1 LNNIE
6 IHLIL
11 NHIPILG
18 VAFVSLYL
26 LIATIFKNTFMQKVS
41 LWILLGVALLTIAVY
56 LSGLGAETPVESL
69 SNVSK
74 VYLQLHEK
82 VARISSMTIWA
93 IGGITVLGLVFLRRK
108 EQLFKYFVRGILAMT
123 LLSTGLFILTGY
135 LGGQITHSE
144 IRSTLAEGL
153 STRSI
158 TLGVVAILLVI
169 VIAMIVP
176 LVLHRS
182 QFFEK
187 VGNKTLDGSAA
198 WQGQQQH
205 GEHSSWGE
213 DGATSLSP
221 SRGQSLQQAS
231 ANAPSFWSAA
241 STPVSQSLNQPST
254 GASLPLL
261 SEAPVASER
270 QSPPAQFQKIA
281 LSQHAGNTPV
291 WPNYRPQ
298 GFGSEIQGTENGV
311 SGQLTFSSSQ
321 LQSGR
326 QSRFE
331 QGYPRVQE
339 DRPLIEENTKP
350 LPQAVLTSKRLKGRK
365 KLLVALSLLGVVLLM
380 GSLGFVVIHK
390 LKPAP
395 LPLQIIADIPLTGG
409 ANRFDYTYL
418 DPHTRLLYLT
428 HSASN
433 TLIIFDTVSRK
444 RVADIPGIP
453 DVHAVAV
460 APDLGRVFA
469 TSATAN
475 QVVVI
480 DAHTY
485 SITARIPVGDGPDG
499 LIYDQADHKVFVA
512 DEAGQTDAVIDARTE
527 QRIAEIPLGGDA
539 GDIEYDAVSH
549 RIFAVV
555 ATLNQL
561 VTIDP
566 VTDKII
572 ARSALPGCQGGQD
585 LVLDEIQRLALVD
598 CADNA
603 ALLLID
609 MPSMRVISTQSVGKN
624 PDLMALDSGWHY
636 LYVASESGVVSVFD
650 EHGRALKKV
659 NEGYV
664 APGSHSVAADQET
677 HYMYLPLQNVGGR
690 PILRIALLPR

>member
-1 LNNIE
+1 MNSIE

-26 LIATIFKNTFMQKVS
+26 LIATIFKNTFMQKAS
-41 LWILLGVALLTIAVY
+41 LWILLGVALVTIAVY

-69 SNVSK
+69 PNVSK
-74 VYLQLHEK
+74 ALLQLHEK

-93 IGGITVLGLVFLRRK
+93 IGGITFLGLVFLRGK

-123 LLSTGLFILTGY
+123 LLSTGLFVLTGY

-144 IRSTLAEGL
+144 VRSTLAVGL
-153 STRSI
+153 STRTI
-158 TLGVVAILLVI
+158 TVGVVAIMLVI

-182 QFFEK
+182 QLFEK
-187 VGNKTLDGSAA
+187 GENKPFDGSAD
-198 WQGQQQH
+198 WQGQQ
-205 GEHSSWGE
+205 GNHSVWGKE
-213 DGATSLSP
+213 GATSFTS

-231 ANAPSFWSAA
+231 ANAPSFWSAT
-241 STPVSQSLNQPST
+241 S
-254 GASLPLL
+254 
-261 SEAPVASER
+261 APVAQSPSHPSDSASLLGHAPVTSER
-270 QSPPAQFQKIA
+270 QSPSAQFQKIA
-281 LSQHAGNTPV
+281 LTQPAGNTPA
-291 WPNYRPQ
+291 WSNSWPQ
-298 GFGSEIQGTENGV
+298 GFGSEMQGTGSGV
-311 SGQLTFSSSQ
+311 SGQLTYSSSQ
-321 LQSGR
+321 LQSG
-326 QSRFE
+326 SPSSFE
-331 QGYPRVQE
+331 QGNLSVQE
-339 DRPLIEENTKP
+339 YKPLIEEHTKP
-350 LPQAVLTSKRLKGRK
+350 LPIAVLPSKRLKRSK
-365 KLLVALSLLGVVLLM
+365 RLLVALGLLGVVLLM

-395 LPLQIIADIPLTGG
+395 LPLQIIAEIPLTGG

-433 TLIIFDTVSRK
+433 TVIIFDTVSRK
-444 RVADIPGIP
+444 IVADIPGIP

-485 SITARIPVGDGPDG
+485 AITARIPVGNSPDG
-499 LIYDQADHKVFVA
+499 LIYDQADHKLFVA
-512 DEAGQTDAVIDARTE
+512 VEAGQTDAVIDARTE

-566 VTDKII
+566 VIDKII
-572 ARSALPGCQGGQD
+572 ARAALPGCQRGQD
-585 LVLDEIQRLALVD
+585 LVLDELQRLALVD

-603 ALLLID
+603 ALLMIE
-609 MPSMRVISTQSVGKN
+609 MTSMRVISTQSVGKN

-650 EHGRALKKV
+650 EHGRTLKKV

-664 APGSHSVAADQET
+664 DPGSHVVAADQDT

-690 PILRIALLPR
+690 PILRIALFHP

>member
-1 LNNIE
+1 MNSIE

-26 LIATIFKNTFMQKVS
+26 LIATILKNTFMQKAS
-41 LWILLGVALLTIAVY
+41 LWILLGVALVTIAVY

-69 SNVSK
+69 PNVSK
-74 VYLQLHEK
+74 ALLQLHEK

-93 IGGITVLGLVFLRRK
+93 IGGITFLGLVFLRGK

-123 LLSTGLFILTGY
+123 LLSTGLFVLTGY

-144 IRSTLAEGL
+144 VRSTLAVGL
-153 STRSI
+153 STRTI
-158 TLGVVAILLVI
+158 TVGVVAIMLVI

-176 LVLHRS
+176 LVLHRG
-182 QFFEK
+182 QLFEK
-187 VGNKTLDGSAA
+187 GENKTFDGSAD
-198 WQGQQQH
+198 WQGQQ
-205 GEHSSWGE
+205 GNHSVWGE
-213 DGATSLSP
+213 EGATSFSP

-231 ANAPSFWSAA
+231 TNAPSFWSAT
-241 STPVSQSLNQPST
+241 S
-254 GASLPLL
+254 
-261 SEAPVASER
+261 APVAQSLSQPSASASLLGHAPVTSER
-270 QSPPAQFQKIA
+270 QSPSAQFQKIA
-281 LSQHAGNTPV
+281 LTQPTGNTPA
-291 WPNYRPQ
+291 WSNSWPQ
-298 GFGSEIQGTENGV
+298 GFGSEMQGTGSGV
-311 SGQLTFSSSQ
+311 SAQLTYSSSQ
-321 LQSGR
+321 LQSGS
-326 QSRFE
+326 QSSFE
-331 QGYPRVQE
+331 QGNLRVQE
-339 DRPLIEENTKP
+339 YRPLIEEHTKP
-350 LPQAVLTSKRLKGRK
+350 LPIAVLPSKRLKRRK
-365 KLLVALSLLGVVLLM
+365 RLLVALGLLGVVLLM
-380 GSLGFVVIHK
+380 GSLGFFVIHK

-395 LPLQIIADIPLTGG
+395 LPLQIIAEIPLTGG

-433 TLIIFDTVSRK
+433 TVIIFDTVSRK
-444 RVADIPGIP
+444 IVADIPGIP

-485 SITARIPVGDGPDG
+485 AITARIPVGNSPDG
-499 LIYDQADHKVFVA
+499 LIYDQADHKLFVA
-512 DEAGQTDAVIDARTE
+512 VEAGQTDAVIDARTE

-566 VTDKII
+566 VIDKII
-572 ARSALPGCQGGQD
+572 ARAALPGCQRGQD
-585 LVLDEIQRLALVD
+585 LVLDELQRLALVD

-603 ALLLID
+603 ALLMID
-609 MPSMRVISTQSVGKN
+609 MTSMRVISTQSVGKN

-650 EHGRALKKV
+650 EHGRTLKKV

-664 APGSHSVAADQET
+664 DPGSHAVAADQDT

-690 PILRIALLPR
+690 PILRIALFHP